1 MDLGLFNSLSEDTY
15 DLVTG
20 TKGGTSSEIN
30 PINIERRTEAYQKPF
45 VSLLWAWLL
54 SFLLVLL

>member
-20 TKGGTSSEIN
+20 RKGGTSSEI
-30 PINIERRTEAYQKPF
+30 ITLLTLQAIRTKIT
-45 VSLLWAWLL
+45 
-54 SFLLVLL
+54 